1 MKKISV
7 IALQIRV
14 SGVNVLT
21 YFCTKYRKLTYNNY
35 FITSCIL
42 VFGFSTLSVQ
52 SSFKDSL
59 ICQFASKSVYVHGNQ
74 QNPTASV
81 FFFFLFSEP
90 QYYSL
95 PQLGFIRRDNYRA
108 FSDEQVKILSG
119 NKHGNEQ
126 SQRNYLF

>member
-42 VFGFSTLSVQ
+42 VFGFSTLSV
-52 SSFKDSL
+52 
-59 ICQFASKSVYVHGNQ
+59 
-74 QNPTASV
+74 
-81 FFFFLFSEP
+81 
-90 QYYSL
+90 
-95 PQLGFIRRDNYRA
+95 
-108 FSDEQVKILSG
+108 
-119 NKHGNEQ
+119 
-126 SQRNYLF
+126 